1 MAVKMKERLMSKVQL
16 LVLKTLNWVHN
27 MSVIL
32 FLSILS
38 FSGFQS
44 KIWRWQN
51 GQVAQHL

>member
-44 KIWRWQN
+44 KI
-51 GQVAQHL
+51 